1 MRKLGLK
8 VVKERK
14 MRVMST
20 RDDVQLESLMF
31 NLTRKNQWT
40 HWSIVVVCFVFIGCL
55 CYDVCL

>member
-55 CYDVCL
+55 

>member
-31 NLTRKNQWT
+31 NLTRKPMD
-40 HWSIVVVCFVFIGCL
+40 SLVYRSCMLCFYWLFML
-55 CYDVCL
+55 